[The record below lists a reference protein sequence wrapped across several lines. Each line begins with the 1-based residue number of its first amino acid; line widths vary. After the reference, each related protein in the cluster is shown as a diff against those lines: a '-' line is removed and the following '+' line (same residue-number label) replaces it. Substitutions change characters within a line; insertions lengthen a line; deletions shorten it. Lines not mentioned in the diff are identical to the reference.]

1 MLGNDAGTSDLK
13 EDYPLT
19 SVVILK
25 KGPNGIIRANPVAN
39 GHVMASRTYGE
50 NHNKPEADDG
60 KAPQKIEQNYPVP
73 APKESFG
80 KRFAG
85 VLGILLTV
93 GGALFIAKH
102 QRLVGSAKTWGAKS
116 KG

>member
-13 EDYPLT
+13 GDYPLT

-25 KGPNGIIRANPVAN
+25 KGPNGIIQANPVAN
-39 GHVMASRTYGE
+39 LHLMESRTYAG
-50 NHNKPEADDG
+50 NHNRPKADGG
-60 KAPQKIEQNYPVP
+60 KAPRKIEQNYPAS
-73 APKESFG
+73 APKESFV
-80 KRFAG
+80 KRLAG

-102 QRLVGSAKTWGAKS
+102 QGLVGSAKTWGSKS
-116 KG
+116 KD